1 MNEQEYQE
9 RLAVIREEN
18 IAIGEENRQ
27 LITKNAE
34 ITEWMDKNSPN
45 KPGSLWQLIVFEVKS
60 LFWLDHRLEE
70 IGEKGKKLRE
80 RQDAVIASL
89 ELLQSGETPILH

>member
-9 RLAVIREEN
+9 RLAVILEEN

-27 LITKNAE
+27 LIAKNAE
-34 ITEWMDKNSPN
+34 VKEWMDKNSPD
-45 KPGSLWQLIVFEVKS
+45 KTSLWQVIVYEVKS
-60 LFWLDHRLEE
+60 RFWLDHQLKE
-70 IGEKGKKLRE
+70 IGEKGEKLRE

-89 ELLQSGETPILH
+89 ELLQSGETPTLH